1 MEKVREYISNHPEI
15 MGGCFRW
22 YDLRSYHGI
31 VNGQCVYIG
40 VRVFSDDIS
49 IDTDSRADLIAWTY
63 QYTGFD
69 HFFEDPEKVKRD
81 YTSEDGHK
89 LIVTYY
95 RDQDAHNDSP
105 DEVIRLCPNADDE
118 ESEFD
123 SFEAFKDAVIFDLDM
138 DGYTVFEF
146 VPGADLESEGQV

>member
-95 RDQDAHNDSP
+95 RDQDTENDS
-105 DEVIRLCPNADDE
+105 ADDDIYLSPVPE
-118 ESEFD
+118 NPEGEFASYED
-123 SFEAFKDAVIFDLDM
+123 FKAAAA
-138 DGYTVFEF
+138 
-146 VPGADLESEGQV
+146 ADLEAEGYIYEFAPEQ

>member
-1 MEKVREYISNHPEI
+1 MEKVN
-15 MGGCFRW
+15 
-22 YDLRSYHGI
+22 GI

-49 IDTDSRADLIAWTY
+49 IDTDSREDLIAWTY

-81 YTSEDGHK
+81 YTSEDGRK
-89 LIVTYY
+89 LIVTFY

-123 SFEAFKDAVIFDLDM
+123 SFEAFKDAVIFDLDR

-146 VPGADLESEGQV
+146 VPGADLESEGQF

>member
-49 IDTDSRADLIAWTY
+49 IDTDSREDLIAWTY

-81 YTSEDGHK
+81 YTSEDGRK
-89 LIVTYY
+89 LIVTFY

-123 SFEAFKDAVIFDLDM
+123 SFEAFKDAVIFDLDR

-146 VPGADLESEGQV
+146 VPGADLESEGQF

>member
-49 IDTDSRADLIAWTY
+49 IDTDSREDLIAWTY

-69 HFFEDPEKVKRD
+69 HFFEDPEKVKQD
-81 YTSEDGHK
+81 YTSEDGRK
-89 LIVTYY
+89 LIVTFY
-95 RDQDAHNDSP
+95 RDQDTHNDSP

-123 SFEAFKDAVIFDLDM
+123 SFEAFKDAVIFDLDR

-146 VPGADLESEGQV
+146 VPGADLESEGQF